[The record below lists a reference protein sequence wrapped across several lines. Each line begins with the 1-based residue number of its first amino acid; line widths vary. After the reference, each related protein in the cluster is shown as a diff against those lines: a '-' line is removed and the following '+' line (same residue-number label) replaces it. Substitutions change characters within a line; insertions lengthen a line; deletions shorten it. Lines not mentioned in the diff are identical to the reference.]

1 MSNPVFHIDPN
12 ELNDVATL
20 RFALIQALNFIN
32 TQHQQIQALSKQVQE
47 LKDEIAR
54 LKGEQGKPNI
64 LPNAGKSPDI
74 SSERHTGEQ
83 KEWKKKPKKD
93 IIKIDSTEHCPIDKA
108 ILPDDA
114 QFKGYETV
122 IGQDIIFKRNNTEY
136 RIEIWY
142 SPSQNK
148 TYRSKLPASYTGY
161 FSNPLKAFCITMH
174 YALDVTRNTLITF
187 LSGMGIE
194 ISDGSLQNILTEN
207 SETWLTE
214 KNDLL
219 KAGLHGLFI
228 QTDSTG
234 TRVHGQNQRT
244 HVFVSEFFAVF
255 STQTGK
261 SRLDILNALQGQPE
275 NGIFLQYNQI
285 AVEFLDHYRISPKDR
300 QAVEQIFTQ
309 QPVIGIKEFDMVA
322 TEKLP
327 ALKKKTTTYKW
338 VVESLALGYYFEQT
352 DYPAP
357 NILVT
362 DDAREYILL
371 AVYRM
376 LCWIHDARYYN
387 KLTPL
392 IDSHRKELEI
402 FKDRYW
408 CFYDLMMQYKQNP
421 TKELKR
427 FIENEFDEIFTP
439 NTPYFDLNKEIQ
451 RTRSNK
457 EQLLTVLDFPFIP
470 LHNNASELAA
480 RRQVRKRDIH
490 LHTMTGLGTKLQDA
504 FMSIIHTSFQLGI
517 NAYQYIQNRIDG
529 CSEFYLPDLVLEKI
543 KSNQG
548 S

>member
-1 MSNPVFHIDPN
+1 MNNLFQIDVNKIHDIN
-12 ELNDVATL
+12 EARNVITELLNMIESLTREVREQQREIQRL
-20 RFALIQALNFIN
+20 R
-32 TQHQQIQALSKQVQE
+32 
-47 LKDEIAR
+47 DEVNR
-54 LKGEQGKPNI
+54 LKGEKGKPDI
-64 LPNAGKSPDI
+64 LPSTDKSHDI
-74 SSERHTGEQ
+74 SSQKHTGQQ
-83 KEWKKKPKKD
+83 KQWKKKPKKE
-93 IIKIDSTEHCPIDKA
+93 IIKIDNTEHCPIDKT

-148 TYRSKLPASYTGY
+148 TYRSNLPASYNGY
-161 FSNPLKAFCITMH
+161 FGNSLKTFCITMH

-187 LSGMGIE
+187 LGSIGIE
-194 ISDGSLQNILTEN
+194 MSAGSLQNILTEN
-207 SETWLTE
+207 SGTWMAE

-219 KAGLHGLFI
+219 KAGLHGPYL

-234 TRVHGQNQRT
+234 TKVHGQNQRT

-261 SRLDILNALQGQPE
+261 SRLDILGALQGQPE
-275 NGIFLQYNQI
+275 NGVFLQFNQI
-285 AVEFLDHYRISPKDR
+285 AIEFFDHYKISPIDR
-300 QAVEQIFTQ
+300 QAVEHIFMQ
-309 QPVIGIKEFDMVA
+309 QSIIGIKEFDLVA
-322 TEKLP
+322 AEKLP

-338 VVESLALGYYFEQT
+338 VVESLAFGYYFEQT
-352 DYPAP
+352 EYLAP
-357 NILVT
+357 SVLVT
-362 DDAREYILL
+362 DDAKEYILL
-371 AVYRM
+371 AIYRM

-392 IDSHRKELEI
+392 IDSHRKELEK

-408 CFYDLMMQYKQNP
+408 GFYELLKQYKQSP
-421 TKELKR
+421 SDEFKR
-427 FIENEFDEIFTP
+427 DIENKFDEIFTP

-451 RTRSNK
+451 RTLSNK
-457 EQLLTVLDFPFIP
+457 GQLLTVLDFPFIP

-490 LHTMTGLGTKLQDA
+490 LHTMTSLGTKIQDA

-517 NAYQYIQNRIDG
+517 DAYQYIQNRIEG
-529 CSEFYLPDLVLEKI
+529 RSEFYLPDLVLERIRSK
-543 KSNQG
+543 QG
-548 S
+548 N